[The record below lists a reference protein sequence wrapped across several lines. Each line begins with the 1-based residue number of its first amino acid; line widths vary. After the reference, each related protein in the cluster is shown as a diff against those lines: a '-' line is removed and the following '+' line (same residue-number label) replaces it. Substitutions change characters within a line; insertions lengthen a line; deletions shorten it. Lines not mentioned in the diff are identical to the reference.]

1 MENKEKIDK
10 RTAEADNKRR
20 RANSSSPN
28 RQNEPTKKHGDKDS
42 ESAHNRENEDASK
55 GSHLLEDEKRFGLDA
70 EMVDPNDTDTDYLSQ
85 PQPMSDQLRSIYP
98 GAPGKNDGKANAGE
112 QKATDQN
119 RDAGERRNNFGQAGY
134 DAGEK
139 NEDQGDF
146 LDTER
151 GNYSKHNDYQDRQGR
166 QKDLDLEEEFPHE
179 ERNRFPS
186 SPAGNKDNEASNIT
200 NRDDKNQKRNATGE
214 ETPAFSSGLQ
224 NDWDENAVNPKSYG
238 ETDYDDR
245 DVRRRQDEGQQ
256 PWDESDKEEDNV

>member
-1 MENKEKIDK
+1 MENKEKINK
-10 RTAEADNKRR
+10 RTAEADNKWR
-20 RANSSSPN
+20 RANSSSVS

-42 ESAHNRENEDASK
+42 KPAHDRENEDAAQ

-70 EMVDPNDTDTDYLSQ
+70 ESVDPNDTDKDYLSQ

-98 GAPGKNDGKANAGE
+98 GAPGKDDGKT
-112 QKATDQN
+112 KTDDQN
-119 RDAGERRNNFGQAGY
+119 PQDRKQESGEKRNNLGQAGY
-134 DAGEK
+134 DAGK
-139 NEDQGDF
+139 KDEDRSDF

-166 QKDLDLEEEFPHE
+166 QKDLDLEEEFPRE

-186 SPAGNKDNEASNIT
+186 SPAGNKDKEASNIT
-200 NRDDKNQKRNATGE
+200 NRDDKNQKRNSSGE

-224 NDWDENAVNPKSYG
+224 NDWDENAANRKAYG

-256 PWDESDKEEDNV
+256 PWDDSDKDEDNV